1 MKQQQRSNSNALPMH
16 LLLLLDVAQS
26 RLSHKKSIYRKK
38 MGKLTKLLHNNVE
51 NGTERIFMD
60 CD

>member
-1 MKQQQRSNSNALPMH
+1 MKQQQRSNLNALPMH
-16 LLLLLDVAQS
+16 PLLLDVAQS

-38 MGKLTKLLHNNVE
+38 MGKLTKLLHKNVE